1 MIFTGTFNT
10 YDNNQTY
17 NIQIGNTGTTTTITD
32 PTDDN
37 LYQLAASDMV
47 VMFDK
52 DPVTITCDRD
62 DLLKRVIISQ
72 ATINLIS
79 NQDLTDYL
87 FATTNRSIPVTI
99 TLNGSNVFFGYV
111 DPLQFSQGYAHNYE
125 SISITA
131 TDPLGALENL
141 KVDQLPNIS
150 KSTEITPYNLINTI
164 LTKAGITGT
173 ITEHINAEVK
183 RAMQNTKLHMGVFFG
198 DDEDD
203 YQNCNEILE
212 TVCKYF
218 NLYIAMNNSNNVI
231 LTSTINNAPTQ
242 NTISNFKNLA
252 SDESTA
258 LSTDD
263 AYSQVTLTCNIEP
276 VEDLVVSL
284 DDKDYLYSDYDNY
297 VKYMTEYVS
306 LGEGGSAWNGF
317 YNMINGL
324 STDYDAC
331 YTKDYYMYTF
341 RNDMWDFGSGVDKN
355 YIEYLGGSIDYSTG
369 ATTPM
374 TGNQLDLLTWL
385 NQSPCKA
392 ALVGFGTAEKIPGNG
407 RITDNSVK
415 SNITLDKYLVI
426 STLGQYGDVGTRLA
440 YYSTALQ
447 AANPICKYRG
457 LDANILSPAD
467 NNVIN
472 YIVISGSII
481 LNPNQKL
488 TGPNWS
494 SQTQQL
500 SNYWTICKNAFKWGQ
515 DNQQYGAFYF
525 PGCWHHTVPHP
536 DNGDGAYYNQ
546 YWYSGTNGVFG
557 FLDNS
562 ANKTAKYEYS
572 AAGESVDRITKMPIL
587 CCQLKVGTGANAKY
601 CVERLDLGEAGKNKF
616 QWMSEVEAAN
626 AGISPTFTIGI
637 DPKIDDY
644 IIGQKWQISNSI
656 DFTMNLDKTGTAIP
670 IRLSDRLSGTIEFSI
685 LGPYNATWKNITKY
699 YHGWWFWRHAGYD
712 SETWSVLDMCNSIM
726 VNNLKIEMTS
736 NNGGI
741 NKAKTTA
748 DNDLVYAS
756 NMNPAYIETQ
766 EDDIDICTPLTLEEC
781 QQWGIKVQTSNSYV
795 YNSDNT
801 PFRGFISG
809 NDTVKPEVCYVD
821 YMYKEYQSPARI
833 LETQL
838 KSSAFSNG
846 MYGFKMNNEMLASY
860 FSGLSIGDSRIMS
873 YDSSLKYKT
882 IDVKFR
888 QHKTISNS
896 QI

>member
-17 NIQIGNTGTTTTITD
+17 NITIGNTGTTTTITD

-47 VMFDK
+47 VMFDT

-62 DLLKRVIISQ
+62 DLLKRIIISQ

-150 KSTEITPYNLINTI
+150 KSTEITPYNLITTI
-164 LTKAGITGT
+164 LAKANITGT
-173 ITEHINAEVK
+173 ITEYINAEVK
-183 RAMQNTKLHMGVFFG
+183 RAMQNTKLQMKVFFG

-203 YQNCNEILE
+203 YKSCFEILE

-218 NLYIAMNNSNNVI
+218 NLYIAMNDANTVI
-231 LTSTINNAPTQ
+231 LTSTINNTPSQ

-252 SDESTA
+252 SDESTS

-263 AYSQVTLTCNIEP
+263 AYSQVTLTCKIEP
-276 VEDLVVSL
+276 VEDLVVSF
-284 DDKDYLYSDYDNY
+284 DDKDHIYSNYDDY

-306 LGEGGSAWNGF
+306 VGEHGRAWSGF
-317 YNMINGL
+317 YDLINGYP
-324 STDYDAC
+324 TDYDAC
-331 YTKDYYMYTF
+331 YTKDHFVYTF
-341 RNDMWDFGSGVDKN
+341 RNDMWDFGSGANKN

-374 TGNQLDLLTWL
+374 TGDQLSLLNWL
-385 NQSPCKA
+385 ARSPCRA
-392 ALVGFGTAEKIPGNG
+392 ALVGFGAADKIPGSG
-407 RITDNSVK
+407 ASKDNSVK

-426 STLGQYGDVGTRLA
+426 STMGQYQNDTATLNS
-440 YYSTALQ
+440 YSTVLQ
-447 AANPICKYRG
+447 ASQPICKYRG
-457 LDANILSPAD
+457 IDSNILSPSD

-472 YIVISGSII
+472 FIVISGSII
-481 LNPNQKL
+481 LNPLQRL
-488 TGPNWS
+488 TGPNWDS
-494 SQTQQL
+494 DTQTL
-500 SNYWTICKNAFKWGQ
+500 TNYWLTCKNAFVWTS
-515 DNQQYGAFYF
+515 DNYF
-525 PGCWHHTVPHP
+525 ERGCMYHTVPHQES
-536 DNGDGAYYNQ
+536 NEGAYYNQ
-546 YWYSGTNGVFG
+546 YWYSGTNGVYG

-562 ANKTAKYEYS
+562 ANKTFKYEYS
-572 AAGESVDRITKMPIL
+572 AAGESLDKISKMPII
-587 CCQLKVGTGANAKY
+587 CCQLKVGDKY
-601 CVERLDLGEAGKNKF
+601 CVERLDLGESGANNF
-616 QWMSEVEAAN
+616 EWMTSERAN
-626 AGISPTFTIGI
+626 QLGISPTFTLGI
-637 DPKIDDY
+637 DPKIDDF
-644 IIGQKWQISNSI
+644 ILGQKWQISNSI
-656 DFTMNLDKTGTAIP
+656 DYTMNLDKTGTAIP
-670 IRLSDRLSGTIEFSI
+670 IKLSDQLSGPIEFSI
-685 LGPYNATWKNITKY
+685 LGPYNATWKQITKY
-699 YHGWWFWRHAGYD
+699 YHGWWFWEHTGWDEDTY
-712 SETWSVLDMCNSIM
+712 SILGNCQSIM
-726 VNNLKIEMTS
+726 INNLKFEMTS

-741 NKAKTTA
+741 NAAKTTA

-766 EDDIDICTPLTLEEC
+766 EDNIDICTPLTLEEC

-801 PFRGFISG
+801 PFRGFNSG
-809 NDTVKPEVCYVD
+809 NDKVKPEVCYVD

-846 MYGFKMNNEMLASY
+846 MYGFKMNNEMLTSY

-873 YDSSLKYKT
+873 YESSLKYKT
-882 IDVKFR
+882 LDVKFR
-888 QHKTISNS
+888 QHKTISNE